1 MTDKLKIILILITPS
16 PFSKRKFSRRM
27 NFLWEIL
34 QYILCPKPWLH
45 YHMYFSLHNSR
56 SQRSQ
61 KLLYSCKQW
70 KCIHQHIDSCSLSRA
85 LLESCNN
92 SSYKYLMTS
101 TLKTAHRIP
110 GLMFIYNSSF
120 CWLRKQLLTFDHLG
134 HQYNLCIAS
143 NVNSGHKQQ

>member
-27 NFLWEIL
+27 KFLGKIL

-92 SSYKYLMTS
+92 SSYKYFNDFYS
-101 TLKTAHRIP
+101 ENCSP
-110 GLMFIYNSSF
+110 NSRTHVY
-120 CWLRKQLLTFDHLG
+120 LQLVILLTTETTSDFDHLG

-143 NVNSGHKQQ
+143 TVNSGHKQQ